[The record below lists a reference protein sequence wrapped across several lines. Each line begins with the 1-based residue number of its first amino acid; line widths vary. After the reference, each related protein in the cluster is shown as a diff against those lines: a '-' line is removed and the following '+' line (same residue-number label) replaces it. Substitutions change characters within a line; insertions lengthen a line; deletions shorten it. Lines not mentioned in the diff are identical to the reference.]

1 MLLSCATRF
10 LVSGQVLPLN
20 VHDFTTQHDRLRNG
34 PGRTAFEYAHL
45 FTYQELLLDDENLFH
60 DGDDEHVGFFPHRR
74 HMVDVVDDPIDRD
87 VLDDHLLDDNRRLDY
102 LFAGLDALLNAHPR
116 ARNLVFLDGQLFGD
130 NGDGDLCRFR
140 ILKVGTRADT
150 IAAIALPNH
159 RLSRHHE
166 SGPVGELHEKLSG
179 SLLSDD
185 LAARAIVTNH
195 RCSLHM
201 SPRLWR
207 MTRQHRSSVGRA
219 AVPGLP
225 GCDRA
230 SARHTIGAR

>member
-1 MLLSCATRF
+1 NR
-10 LVSGQVLPLN
+10 
-20 VHDFTTQHDRLRNG
+20 
-34 PGRTAFEYAHL
+34 
-45 FTYQELLLDDENLFH
+45 
-60 DGDDEHVGFFPHRR
+60 DGDR
-74 HMVDVVDDPIDRD
+74 
-87 VLDDHLLDDNRRLDY
+87 
-102 LFAGLDALLNAHPR
+102 
-116 ARNLVFLDGQLFGD
+116 
-130 NGDGDLCRFR
+130 CRFR
-140 ILKVGTRADT
+140 VLKGGTRAET

-185 LAARAIVTNH
+185 LAARAIITND

-219 AVPGLP
+219 AVPGLS

-230 SARHTIGAR
+230 SARHTVGARQVPLAASLKSDDLTEKPRDVQRTPRFSVTMPIARCHSWPSADPMTR